1 MNFSSGEFILIRKSF
16 KKCRI
21 KFIFVVIVFISIILF
36 LDFQFRP
43 MIKSVAIS
51 KSRTVFSEVINE
63 AVLEDINNNPENY
76 KEVVNI
82 NKNEVGEVLA
92 VSSDIEK
99 INSLKSNINLLVQ
112 KKLCNLNQKNIYIP
126 FGTLLGIE
134 ILNGKGPPIPLTLS
148 VSGSIFTDLVSNFLN
163 SGINQTLHQIYLCVK
178 TKISV
183 MLPGCSCVSE
193 FETKILIAE
202 TIIVGKVPNYCN
214 NSISPT
220 ISGNTSK

>member
-16 KKCRI
+16 KKFRI

-126 FGTLLGIE
+126 FGTFAEDIYGI
-134 ILNGKGPPIPLTLS
+134 TSLS
-148 VSGSIFTDLVSNFLN
+148 
-163 SGINQTLHQIYLCVK
+163 
-178 TKISV
+178 
-183 MLPGCSCVSE
+183 
-193 FETKILIAE
+193 
-202 TIIVGKVPNYCN
+202 
-214 NSISPT
+214 
-220 ISGNTSK
+220 

>member
-1 MNFSSGEFILIRKSF
+1 MVSFLVRKSF
-16 KKCRI
+16 KKFRI
-21 KFIFVVIVFISIILF
+21 KFIFIAIISISIILF

-43 MIKSVAIS
+43 MIKSVAVS
-51 KSRTVFSEVINE
+51 KSRTVFSEVVNE
-63 AVLEDINNNPENY
+63 AVLEDINQNPQNY
-76 KEVVNI
+76 KETVDI
-82 NKNEVGEVLA
+82 NKNESGEVLA
-92 VSSDIEK
+92 ISSNIEK

-148 VSGSIFTDLVSNFLN
+148 VSGSIFTDLISNFLN
-163 SGINQTLHQIYLCVK
+163 SGINQTLHQIYLHVK

-183 MLPGCSCVSE
+183 MLPGCSCVNE
-193 FETKILIAE
+193 FETKVLVAE
-202 TIIVGKVPNYCN
+202 TVIVGKVPNYCN